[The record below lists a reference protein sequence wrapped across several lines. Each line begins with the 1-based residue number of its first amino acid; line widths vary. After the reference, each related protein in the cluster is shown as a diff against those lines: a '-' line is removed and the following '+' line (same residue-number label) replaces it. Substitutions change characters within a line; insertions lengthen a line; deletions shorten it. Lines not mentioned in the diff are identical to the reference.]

1 MTIKLQVVKTN
12 GIILAFLFTIVTFC
26 GYAQKEIA
34 TIGENLMRI
43 EKNQTILQAQ
53 EIALQQAKID
63 GIERVFGRVIINGN
77 STYIQNKSLN
87 KSIETKSSFAFFSD
101 SFVKG
106 EWVRNTSEP
115 IFTFQNQ
122 NGEQWLKVK
131 VAGIVREIESGPITF
146 KLNTLNCEKSTCV
159 TEIYRNDQDFFVYFK
174 SPENG
179 YLALYLDDPSLGETS
194 RILPYQNS
202 QMYQGSVPILRNKE
216 YVFFSKKLD
225 HLNEIGAVDELNFK
239 LARGTDSEQYK
250 MFILFSPEPFS
261 TPLVED
267 KSHMFLDRS
276 MLNRGILLPKS
287 MESSKFQEWLQK
299 VRINKRKLQVD
310 YRYLNLT
317 K

>member
-1 MTIKLQVVKTN
+1 MVKTN
-12 GIILAFLFTIVTFC
+12 AAFLAFLFLIVSFS
-26 GYAQKEIA
+26 GYSQKEIA

-53 EIALQQAKID
+53 EMALQQAKID

-77 STYIQNKSLN
+77 STYLQNKSVN
-87 KSIETKSSFAFFSD
+87 KSVETKSSFAFFSD

-115 IFTFQNQ
+115 IFTFQNL

-146 KLNTLNCEKSTCV
+146 KLNTLNCEKVSCI
-159 TEIYRNDQDFFVYFK
+159 TEIYRNDQDFYVQFK

-179 YLALYLDDPSLGETS
+179 FLALYLDDPSLGETS

-202 QMYQGSVPILRNKE
+202 QLYQGAIPIQRNKE

-225 HLNEIGAVDELNFK
+225 QLNEIGAVDELVFK
-239 LARGTDSEQYK
+239 LSRGVDSEQYK
-250 MFILFSPEPFS
+250 LFILFSPEPFS

-267 KSHMFLDRS
+267 KSHLFLDRS

-310 YRYLNLT
+310 YRYLNLAR
-317 K
+317 

>member
-1 MTIKLQVVKTN
+1 MVKTN
-12 GIILAFLFTIVTFC
+12 AAFLAFLFLIVSFS
-26 GYAQKEIA
+26 GYSQKEIA

-53 EIALQQAKID
+53 EMSLQQAKID

-77 STYIQNKSLN
+77 STYLQNKSVN
-87 KSIETKSSFAFFSD
+87 KSVETKSSFAFFSD

-115 IFTFQNQ
+115 IFTFQNL

-146 KLNTLNCEKSTCV
+146 KLNTLNCEKVSCI
-159 TEIYRNDQDFFVYFK
+159 TEIYRNDQDFYVQFK

-179 YLALYLDDPSLGETS
+179 FLALYLDDPSLGETS

-202 QMYQGSVPILRNKE
+202 QLYQGAIPIQRNKE

-225 HLNEIGAVDELNFK
+225 QLNEIGAVDELVFK
-239 LARGTDSEQYK
+239 LSRGVDSEQYK
-250 MFILFSPEPFS
+250 LFILFSPEPFS

-267 KSHMFLDRS
+267 KSHLFLDRS

-310 YRYLNLT
+310 YRYLNLA

>member
-1 MTIKLQVVKTN
+1 MTKLKVVKTN
-12 GIILAFLFTIVTFC
+12 AAFLAFLFLIVSFS
-26 GYAQKEIA
+26 GYSQKEIA

-53 EIALQQAKID
+53 EMALQQAKID

-77 STYIQNKSLN
+77 STYLQNKSVN
-87 KSIETKSSFAFFSD
+87 KSVETKSSFAFFSD

-115 IFTFQNQ
+115 IFTFQNL

-146 KLNTLNCEKSTCV
+146 KLNTLNCEKVSCI
-159 TEIYRNDQDFFVYFK
+159 TEIYRNDQDFYVQFK

-179 YLALYLDDPSLGETS
+179 FLALYLDDPSLGETS

-202 QMYQGSVPILRNKE
+202 QLYQGAIPIQRNKE

-225 HLNEIGAVDELNFK
+225 QLNEIGAVDELVFK
-239 LARGTDSEQYK
+239 LSRGVDSEQYK
-250 MFILFSPEPFS
+250 LFILFSPEPFS

-267 KSHMFLDRS
+267 KSHLFLDRS

-310 YRYLNLT
+310 YRYLNLAR
-317 K
+317 

>member
-1 MTIKLQVVKTN
+1 MVKTN
-12 GIILAFLFTIVTFC
+12 AAFLALIFLIVSFS
-26 GYAQKEIA
+26 GYSQKEIA

-43 EKNQTILQAQ
+43 EKNQTMLQAQ
-53 EIALQQAKID
+53 EMALQQAKID

-77 STYIQNKSLN
+77 STYLQNKSVN
-87 KSIETKSSFAFFSD
+87 KSVETKSSFAFFSD

-115 IFTFQNQ
+115 IFTFQTL

-146 KLNTLNCEKSTCV
+146 KLNTLNCEKVTCI
-159 TEIYRNDQDFFVYFK
+159 TEIYRNDQDFYVQFK

-179 YLALYLDDPSLGETS
+179 FLALYLDDPSLGETS

-202 QMYQGSVPILRNKE
+202 QLYQGAIPIQRNKE

-225 HLNEIGAVDELNFK
+225 QLNEIGAVDELVFK
-239 LARGTDSEQYK
+239 LSRGVDSEQYK
-250 MFILFSPEPFS
+250 LFILFSPEPFS

-267 KSHMFLDRS
+267 KSHLFLDRT

-310 YRYLNLT
+310 YRYLNLS

>member
-1 MTIKLQVVKTN
+1 MVKTN
-12 GIILAFLFTIVTFC
+12 AAFLAFLFLIVSFS
-26 GYAQKEIA
+26 GYSQKEIA

-53 EIALQQAKID
+53 EMALQQAKID

-77 STYIQNKSLN
+77 STYLQNKSVN
-87 KSIETKSSFAFFSD
+87 KSVETKSSFAFFSD

-115 IFTFQNQ
+115 IFTFQNL

-146 KLNTLNCEKSTCV
+146 KLNTLNCEKVSCITD
-159 TEIYRNDQDFFVYFK
+159 IYRNDQDFYVQFK

-179 YLALYLDDPSLGETS
+179 FLALYLDDPSLGETS

-202 QMYQGSVPILRNKE
+202 QLYQGAIPIQRNKE

-225 HLNEIGAVDELNFK
+225 QLNEIGAVDELVFK
-239 LARGTDSEQYK
+239 LSRGVDSEQYK
-250 MFILFSPEPFS
+250 LFILFSPEPFS

-267 KSHMFLDRS
+267 KSHLFLDRS

-310 YRYLNLT
+310 YRYLNLAR
-317 K
+317 